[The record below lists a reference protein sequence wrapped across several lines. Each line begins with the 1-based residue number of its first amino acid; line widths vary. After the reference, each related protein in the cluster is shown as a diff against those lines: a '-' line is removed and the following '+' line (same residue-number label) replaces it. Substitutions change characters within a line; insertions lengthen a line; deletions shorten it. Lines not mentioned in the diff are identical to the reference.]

1 MAPVELLAISV
12 ALAVNAVAAAVAKT
26 HRIGE
31 GD

>member
-1 MAPVELLAISV
+1 MAPVELLAITV
-12 ALAVNAVAAAVAKT
+12 ALAMNAVAVAVAKA